1 MTVEAL
7 DVENQVICTW
17 FERTKKKQDRFAIA
31 VLEPAKKAVGG
42 GAIGFF
48 LELRNRPPRHISR
61 EIVLTLTP

>member
-31 VLEPAKKAVGG
+31 VLEPAKKAEGG
-42 GAIGFF
+42 GAIGFTF
-48 LELRNRPPRHISR
+48 
-61 EIVLTLTP
+61 